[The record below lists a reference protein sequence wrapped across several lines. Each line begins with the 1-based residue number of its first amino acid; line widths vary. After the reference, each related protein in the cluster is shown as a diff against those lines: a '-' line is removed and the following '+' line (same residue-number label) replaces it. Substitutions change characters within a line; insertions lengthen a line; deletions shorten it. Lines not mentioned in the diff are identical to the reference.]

1 MQVNM
6 LEAKNRLS
14 ALISAVEQDQEVI
27 IARNGVPVAKI
38 VKYTATKIAAPGIWK
53 GQVSYSPDWDDEET
67 NDVIAQLFSGSDDAS
82 VA

>member
-1 MQVNM
+1 MQVNI

-14 ALISAVEQDQEVI
+14 ALISAVEQDEEVI

-38 VKYTATKIAAPGIWK
+38 VKYTASKIAAPGIWK
-53 GQVSYSPDWDDEET
+53 NQASYNPDWNSEVT
-67 NDVIAQLFSGSDDAS
+67 NRAVAQLFTGIDDAP

>member
-1 MQVNM
+1 MQVNI

-14 ALISAVEQDQEVI
+14 ALISAVEQDEEVI

-38 VKYTATKIAAPGIWK
+38 VKYKASNIAAPGIWK
-53 GQVSYSPDWDDEET
+53 NQVSYNPDWNSEAT
-67 NDVIAQLFSGSDDAS
+67 NRAVAQLFNGIDDAP